1 MNGFINKIRYWDNL
15 AAKWMMRHFYIMF
28 FQIILVT
35 IIFFWFVNTIST
47 IDLSQQSQHGTLAEK
62 ILVNMSSNMTILVFL
77 VILNSFWL
85 LFMFNGLI
93 RLRST
98 IRDIHYSLS
107 RMKTKIK

>member
-1 MNGFINKIRYWDNL
+1 
-15 AAKWMMRHFYIMF
+15 MMRHFYIMF